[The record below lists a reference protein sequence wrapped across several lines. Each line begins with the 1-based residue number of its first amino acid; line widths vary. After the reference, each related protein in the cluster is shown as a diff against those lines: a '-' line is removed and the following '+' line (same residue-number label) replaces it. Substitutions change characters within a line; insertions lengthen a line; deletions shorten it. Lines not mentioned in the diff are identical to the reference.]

1 MSPSNALN
9 DLVNAGKAD
18 IDGLVK
24 EYFIAFLTSGDEH
37 QKKLAMSVSALLSLA
52 LKKAPPDLNVAHIRS
67 LIIEENLSVL
77 SQLPDTDARV
87 LPLFAV
93 ATGRVMQAREY
104 ISAARRVGQ
113 TYMDEAEGAGRFL
126 AAFWDILSL
135 AERASVRLA
144 LNEEGAPVLMNIVHK
159 QAITSQEQ
167 RVS

>member
-1 MSPSNALN
+1 MSSSNGLN

-18 IDGLVK
+18 IHGFVK
-24 EYFIAFLTSGDEH
+24 EYFDQFLTGGDEH
-37 QKKLAMSVSALLSLA
+37 RKKVAMSVHALLTLA
-52 LKKAPPDLNVAHIRS
+52 LKSTPPDINVAHIRS

-104 ISAARRVGQ
+104 ILAAKRIGQ
-113 TYMDEAEGAGRFL
+113 TYMDEAEAVNRFL
-126 AAFWDILSL
+126 AAFWDMLAV

-144 LNEEGAPVLMNIVHK
+144 LDESGAPILREIAARHADSAMVV
-159 QAITSQEQ
+159 A
-167 RVS
+167 